1 MIHMT
6 ETLALQTVEG
16 FLTAEETTAL
26 VKLLDEHLAAT
37 GWVPARP
44 SEGTT
49 PPRPVQDL
57 LDGAVRRALPAL
69 RRAFPSATGVD
80 PWLYHDLRPGD
91 RIRPHVHGVGDP
103 AARPQRIARVAF
115 NLQDAEEGGEFY
127 LDTCSAD
134 ALWSDVRAPA
144 GGAYGPGTRFVH
156 EITARRGPVRLADVP
171 HTRWTCAP
179 PPGTLV
185 VYGTQLVH
193 GVLPVVEGRVRK
205 LITNLL
211 A

>member
-6 ETLALQTVEG
+6 ETLAVQTVED
-16 FLTAEETTAL
+16 FLTPEETAELT
-26 VKLLDEHLAAT
+26 KILDDHLTAT

-49 PPRPVQDL
+49 PPAAAQAI
-57 LDGAVRRALPAL
+57 LDRAMRRALPAL
-69 RRAFPSATGVD
+69 RRVFPSAASTD
-80 PWLYHDLRPGD
+80 PWLYHDLKPGD

-103 AARPQRIARVAF
+103 EARPQRIARVAF
-115 NLQDAEEGGEFY
+115 NLQDADSGGEFS

-134 ALWSDVRAPA
+134 ALWSDATTTGA
-144 GGAYGPGTRFVH
+144 GGYAPGTRFVH
-156 EITARRGPVRLADVP
+156 EITARTGPVKLDSVP
-171 HTRWTCAP
+171 HTRWTCDP
-179 PPGTLV
+179 PPGTTV

>member
-6 ETLALQTVEG
+6 ETLAVQTVED
-16 FLTAEETTAL
+16 FLTADETAELTK
-26 VKLLDEHLAAT
+26 VLDEHLAST

-49 PPRPVQDL
+49 PPEAVQAV

-69 RRAFPSATGVD
+69 RRVFPSASGTD
-80 PWLYHDLRPGD
+80 PWLYHDLKPGD

-103 AARPQRIARVAF
+103 QTRPQRIARIAF
-115 NLQDAEEGGEFY
+115 NLQDAEEGGEFH
-127 LDTCSAD
+127 LDTYSAD
-134 ALWSDVRAPA
+134 ALWSDTATTA
-144 GGAYGPGTRFVH
+144 GGPYAPGTRLVH
-156 EITARRGPVRLADVP
+156 EITARSGPVKLDELP
-171 HTRWTCAP
+171 HTRWICSP
-179 PPGTLV
+179 PPGATV

-193 GVLPVVEGRVRK
+193 GVLPVTRGRVRK

>member
-6 ETLALQTVEG
+6 ETLAVQTVEG
-16 FLTAEETTAL
+16 FLTPEETDELT
-26 VKLLDEHLAAT
+26 KILDDHLAVT

-49 PPRPVQDL
+49 PPEAAQAI
-57 LDGAVRRALPAL
+57 LDRAMRRALPAL
-69 RRAFPSATGVD
+69 RRAFPSATGTD
-80 PWLYHDLRPGD
+80 PWLYHDLGPGD
-91 RIRPHVHGVGDP
+91 RIRSHVHGVGDP
-103 AARPQRIARVAF
+103 EARPQRIARVAF
-115 NLQDAEEGGEFY
+115 NLQDADSGGEFY
-127 LDTCSAD
+127 LDTSSAD
-134 ALWSDVRAPA
+134 ALWSDATTTGA
-144 GGAYGPGTRFVH
+144 GGPAPGTRFVH
-156 EITARRGPVRLADVP
+156 EITARTGPVKLDSLPR
-171 HTRWTCAP
+171 TRWTCSP
-179 PPGTLV
+179 PPGTTV

>member
-6 ETLALQTVEG
+6 ETLAVQTVEG
-16 FLTAEETTAL
+16 FLTPEETAEVTG
-26 VKLLDEHLAAT
+26 LLDEHLAVT

-44 SEGTT
+44 SEGTP
-49 PPRPVQDL
+49 PPRSVQDL
-57 LDGAVRRALPAL
+57 LDGAVRRALPVL
-69 RRAFPSATGVD
+69 RRAFPSAVSVD
-80 PWLYHDLRPGD
+80 PWLYHDLGPGD

-115 NLQDAEEGGEFY
+115 DLQEAEAGGEFH

-134 ALWSDVRAPA
+134 ALWSEATAPA
-144 GGAYGPGTRFVH
+144 GGAYAPGARFVH
-156 EITARRGPVRLADVP
+156 AITARTGPVRLADVP
-171 HTRWTCAP
+171 HTRWTCSP
-179 PPGTLV
+179 PPGVLV